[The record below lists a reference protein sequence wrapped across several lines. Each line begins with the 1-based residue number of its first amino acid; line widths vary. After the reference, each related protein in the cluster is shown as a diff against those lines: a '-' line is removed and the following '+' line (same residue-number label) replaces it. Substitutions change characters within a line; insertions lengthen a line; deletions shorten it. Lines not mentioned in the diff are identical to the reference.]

1 MPGLILESL
10 RLEEAE
16 SRVTAPRP
24 IAEPEPD
31 EDPPTHEIRIH
42 PDKHQTSPP
51 PGMTRGPASARER
64 DDAASAAISR
74 GIGQAARARTA
85 SGRESDAPVP
95 PLRSGEDLPTRPRL
109 GPRFT
114 EDPSRTEPSMP
125 KFEQSATLPPPPN
138 VTLPGHAPGPP
149 SAPWSTGLAARIDAK
164 IDSRIDPA
172 FEDRDEWGKETP
184 VVAPTKAE
192 LRSLLGMPDPT
203 RRQSLDELEALHR
216 ATTEAEDA
224 AEPEILQRRPPSAT
238 AEVDPDDI
246 EAAIEVAP
254 RARQRA
260 PSAIAVAKKPKQD

>member
-1 MPGLILESL
+1 MILESL
-10 RLEEAE
+10 RIEEEE

-24 IAEPEPD
+24 IAEPD
-31 EDPPTHEIRIH
+31 DDPPTHEITLRA
-42 PDKHQTSPP
+42 DKQQTSPP
-51 PGMTRGPASARER
+51 PNLTRAPASPRER

-74 GIGQAARARTA
+74 GIDQAARASTA
-85 SGRESDAPVP
+85 SGRETDAPPTVP
-95 PLRSGEDLPTRPRL
+95 RSHEDVSTRPRL
-109 GPRFT
+109 GPRII

-125 KFEQSATLPPPPN
+125 RFAPPPTTPPPLHPN
-138 VTLPGHAPGPP
+138 LTLPGHAPGPP

-164 IDSRIDPA
+164 IDSRVDPA

-192 LRSLLGMPDPT
+192 LRSLLGVPDPT
-203 RRQSLDELEALHR
+203 RKQSLDELEALHR
-216 ATTEAEDA
+216 ATTEAEDL
-224 AEPEILQRRPPSAT
+224 AEPEILQRRAPSAT